1 MSPGASVPGPA
12 GRDTSMQPHPA
23 RRRPRALL
31 ALSALCAVVVL
42 AAAMPTGA
50 EWARAGESDV
60 PLEGDGGHWRVRA
73 KINGRLEGVFLLD
86 TGASFCVLSPRFARQ
101 LRLPPTDDQVT
112 LKTANGIVRAPIV
125 ELASIQIGSVRA
137 RGVRA
142 VIQSAVDG
150 PLDGIIGLSFLDRF
164 TYSVVP
170 SRRLLRL
177 R

>member
-1 MSPGASVPGPA
+1 MTGAPTTMV
-12 GRDTSMQPHPA
+12 RHPA
-23 RRRPRALL
+23 RPDARRRALATLAVALL
-31 ALSALCAVVVL
+31 ALT
-42 AAAMPTGA
+42 AASVHA
-50 EWARAGESDV
+50 EWARAGESEV

-73 KINGRLEGVFLLD
+73 TVNGKLEGTFLLD
-86 TGASFCVLSPRFARQ
+86 TGASFCVLSPRFASA
-101 LRLPPTDDQVT
+101 LRLAPSKEEVT
-112 LKTANGIVRAPIV
+112 LRTANGNIRAPVV
-125 ELASIQIGSVRA
+125 ELATVQVGSVRA

-142 VIQSAVDG
+142 VVQSAVDG

>member
-1 MSPGASVPGPA
+1 MRAGATVSGPPGRHTTMRPNRV
-12 GRDTSMQPHPA
+12 
-23 RRRPRALL
+23 RRRVRTLLAVCALL
-31 ALSALCAVVVL
+31 AL
-42 AAAMPTGA
+42 AAALPARA
-50 EWARAGESDV
+50 EWVQAGASDV

-73 KINGRLEGVFLLD
+73 KINGRAEGVFLLD
-86 TGASFCVLSPRFARQ
+86 TGASFCVLSPRFARE
-101 LRLPPTDDQVT
+101 LRLPPTSDQVT
-112 LKTANGIVRAPIV
+112 LKTANGNVRAPIV
-125 ELASIQIGSVRA
+125 ELASVQIGSVRA